1 MLDVYFKEC
10 LFFTANRLSRVITK
24 MAEDAFKV
32 SGLSPTSAFLLMA
45 LYEKDGISQ
54 KELGQVL
61 HLQPST
67 VTRVIEKL
75 AASGLLYN
83 RSEGR
88 LSLIYATDKG
98 KALEASIHECW
109 NNLRSRYNAI
119 LGEEGD
125 QLSLQLYQVSD
136 QLEKIE

>member
-10 LFFTANRLSRVITK
+10 LFFTGNRFSRIITK
-24 MAEDAFKV
+24 MAEDEFKV

-45 LYEKDGISQ
+45 VYEKDGISQ
-54 KELGQVL
+54 KELGQIL

-67 VTRVIEKL
+67 VTRAIEKL
-75 AASGLLYN
+75 TASGLLYN
-83 RSEGR
+83 RNEGR

-98 KALEASIHECW
+98 KALEVSIHECW
-109 NNLRSRYNAI
+109 NNLRSRYNTI